1 MTYSDD
7 SAMIIDMCLMSILQS
22 MRTYHKEKFTVDEMG
37 KLLEIVGRTDFGRYG
52 SDYEHIENV
61 LMSLK
66 DSMIKHNKQVISQSE
81 IETLLKINK
90 EH

>member
-1 MTYSDD
+1 MTYSDE
-7 SAMIIDMCLMSILQS
+7 SAMIIDMCLTSILQS

-37 KLLEIVGRTDFGRYG
+37 KLLEIVGRTNGG
-52 SDYEHIENV
+52 KYEHMENV

-66 DSMIKHNKQVISQSE
+66 HSMIRHDKQVISQSE